1 MGMESVFKLSVV
13 LGMIDQLTPKL
24 PNVESGV
31 SGTLRNINNGF
42 GVMQKA
48 GAAMAG
54 TGAAMLGTTAKLVT
68 STFQTQD
75 ALGELASLGVED
87 LAAVEKAAKSF
98 SDQWAGTSK
107 ADFITASYDIKSGI
121 ASLSDEGVA
130 KFTELAALTGKATK
144 STTEEM
150 GSLFATG
157 YGIYKNYYS
166 ELSDLEFGEMFSAGI
181 ASAVRMY
188 KTSGSQMASSISM
201 LGATA
206 TNANVPMEEQLA
218 ILGQLQTTMSG
229 SEAATKYKAFL
240 NAAAGAGEK
249 LGLTFTDA
257 NNQLL
262 STPEI
267 LTTLKG
273 KYGDTIDAVEKQ
285 QLKEAFRTDEAV
297 AMIDLLYNN
306 VETLD
311 SGIQD
316 LQGSMQKGTAVT
328 NQMAEAINNTPAQKF
343 EVMKQQL
350 HNNAEALAGSLL
362 PSVNNVLDKVNK
374 LISTGSDWIAN
385 NQDTVDSIMQI
396 VVKVGV
402 FLAVAG
408 VLLTVIGTVGKIM
421 TSGAAAIGTVRKAFS
436 LLSASF
442 MASPVTLVI
451 VGIVAIIAVFRKLY
465 SSSETFRS
473 IWDSISAYLPQVVQ
487 MGLQV
492 VLNLVQS
499 LISALPDIIS
509 TGTQILHIVALRDN
523 PADGY
528 EWSSASID
536 SQFYANG
543 AEGAVS
549 GFQRSTG
556 FSYGYGLI
564 EIKARCK
571 TPSEGVWP
579 AFWSRGASQQSEG
592 WPMCGEIDIG
602 ELFYSSDESSHRFN
616 PGVFWYDWHYLAQK
630 SQHATNDGL
639 STGTAIYKNVDTNW
653 HYYGMERS
661 EAEMIFYFDRKEFC
675 RISLTTLESSDILS
689 AMRQPM
695 SVKLNLAMGSTGGDI
710 PEDLE
715 RAEYDIDYVRYYAPA
730 SVTESTDSGTWGF
743 PDYMPTE
750 LAPNK
755 IARIIPDRDMTDG
768 KNQYLY
774 WESSD
779 ESIATATAGLIRT
792 VSGASGEVTI
802 TMHDTFGNSKS
813 ANITVKEDANCVST
827 EVREIPTNPNI
838 LPYGETSEIQVRLV
852 PYWVTKHTVTAELN
866 PVVEGVIVSVAQS
879 SHAIAKYTTPCS
891 IISIENNSMNVE
903 DTNVDLVVTAEDSGV
918 QLTMPITL
926 KCGLAEFDTTGMY
939 AAYLYENTVESSSG
953 VGTIN
958 DATGNNKDALTNLY
972 YTTSYNN
979 GICRVPGKGIQSQVQ
994 NGQFNPSTAE
1004 GFFLEEFNPDES
1016 RTFVFNI
1023 MAGMTEM
1030 RSAYNNNQAILSIVH
1045 SGIGRYGASN
1055 TTDGRH
1061 GASFGYVYSGTAED
1075 SYFNM
1080 VNCYSGNTT
1089 NGLNLSGL
1097 FNPENGINPEVDN
1110 TGYPHGENFIHTI
1123 VAHYNAEDK
1132 SIGIFDIAD
1141 GAILSAAY
1149 NGMSYA
1155 NTETQY
1161 NNGNWTTMNTVISD
1175 DILAEAETNPFY
1187 WRYGNGN
1194 QICSDF
1200 VRAICVYDRVLSKD
1214 EMLDVSERLSD
1225 HYV

>member
-1 MGMESVFKLSVV
+1 MANKKITDVDVV
-13 LGMIDQLTPKL
+13 STVSDADYLFVNQCQSIKQIKKKDIPKPIYTAEEVGAL
-24 PNVESGV
+24 PNTTIIPT
-31 SGTLRNINNGF
+31 TLPNPNALTF
-42 GVMQKA
+42 
-48 GAAMAG
+48 
-54 TGAAMLGTTAKLVT
+54 TGAATG
-68 STFQTQD
+68 
-75 ALGELASLGVED
+75 
-87 LAAVEKAAKSF
+87 
-98 SDQWAGTSK
+98 
-107 ADFITASYDIKSGI
+107 SYDGSSPVEINIPEGGGTGVTVDTTLSVAGQAADAKATGDAIS
-121 ASLSDEGVA
+121 SLSEEMANKPNVNNRYSTLYMLSPNGTVYRVKISDNGVLYVDGVA
-130 KFTELAALTGKATK
+130 
-144 STTEEM
+144 
-150 GSLFATG
+150 
-157 YGIYKNYYS
+157 
-166 ELSDLEFGEMFSAGI
+166 SDE
-181 ASAVRMY
+181 
-188 KTSGSQMASSISM
+188 
-201 LGATA
+201 
-206 TNANVPMEEQLA
+206 
-218 ILGQLQTTMSG
+218 
-229 SEAATKYKAFL
+229 
-240 NAAAGAGEK
+240 
-249 LGLTFTDA
+249 
-257 NNQLL
+257 
-262 STPEI
+262 EI
-267 LTTLKG
+267 LDDLLPG
-273 KYGDTIDAVEKQ
+273 RLLLWNDEFIGDLLNEEIWDYELGYIRNNEKQ
-285 QLKEAFRTDEAV
+285 YYTNDSK
-297 AMIDLLYNN
+297 N
-306 VETLD
+306 VYVSD
-311 SGIQD
+311 S
-316 LQGSMQKGTAVT
+316 
-328 NQMAEAINNTPAQKF
+328 
-343 EVMKQQL
+343 
-350 HNNAEALAGSLL
+350 
-362 PSVNNVLDKVNK
+362 
-374 LISTGSDWIAN
+374 
-385 NQDTVDSIMQI
+385 
-396 VVKVGV
+396 
-402 FLAVAG
+402 
-408 VLLTVIGTVGKIM
+408 
-421 TSGAAAIGTVRKAFS
+421 
-436 LLSASF
+436 
-442 MASPVTLVI
+442 
-451 VGIVAIIAVFRKLY
+451 
-465 SSSETFRS
+465 
-473 IWDSISAYLPQVVQ
+473 
-487 MGLQV
+487 
-492 VLNLVQS
+492 
-499 LISALPDIIS
+499 
-509 TGTQILHIVALRDN
+509 ILHIVALRDN

-602 ELFYSSDESSHRFN
+602 ELFYSSDESAHRFN
-616 PGVFWYDWHYLAQK
+616 PGIFWYDWHYIAQK

-827 EVREIPTNPNI
+827 EVREIPTNPTI

-852 PYWVTKHTVTAELN
+852 PYWVSNHTVTAELN
-866 PVVEGVIVSVAQS
+866 PVVKGVIVSVAQS

-1030 RSAYNNNQAILSIVH
+1030 RSAYNSNQSILSIVH

-1061 GASFGYVYSGTAED
+1061 GASFGYTYSGTVED

-1080 VNCYSGNTT
+1080 VNCYSGNSI
-1089 NGLNLSGL
+1089 NGRTLSGTYGYC
-1097 FNPENGINPEVDN
+1097 NPENDINPEVDN
-1110 TGYPHGENFIHTI
+1110 TEYLHGENFIHTI

-1155 NTETQY
+1155 NNETQY
-1161 NNGNWTTMNTVISD
+1161 NNGTWTTMNTVISD
-1175 DILAEAETNPFY
+1175 NILAEAETDPFY

-1200 VRAICVYDRVLSKD
+1200 VRAICVYDRVLTKD
-1214 EMLDVSERLSD
+1214 EMIDIAERLSD

>member
-31 SGTLRNINNGF
+31 SGALRNINNGF

-285 QLKEAFRTDEAV
+285 QLKEAFGTDEAV

-311 SGIQD
+311 SGIQE

-374 LISTGSDWIAN
+374 LISTGSEWIAN

-436 LLSASF
+436 LLSSSF

-451 VGIVAIIAVFRKLY
+451 VGIVALIAVFRKLY

-509 TGTQILHIVALRDN
+509 TGTQILLSLIQ
-523 PADGY
+523 GI
-528 EWSSASID
+528 SSALPGILSYGTQIIIMLLQGIVQNLPNIVMSGIQLIIALGEGLINAVPTLMVSMANILKALAETILSTD
-536 SQFYANG
+536 WLQVGMDIINAIITGITGLVGKLGSAILDGIKAIVTGKEPETAGAAVAEKVSAGMESSTANVQQKAGNVVNTALSQF
-543 AEGAVS
+543 S
-549 GFQRSTG
+549 GVDMSSAKNTG
-556 FSYGYGLI
+556 MDLVNSLGSGL
-564 EIKARCK
+564 
-571 TPSEGVWP
+571 
-579 AFWSRGASQQSEG
+579 Q
-592 WPMCGEIDIG
+592 
-602 ELFYSSDESSHRFN
+602 
-616 PGVFWYDWHYLAQK
+616 
-630 SQHATNDGL
+630 
-639 STGTAIYKNVDTNW
+639 
-653 HYYGMERS
+653 
-661 EAEMIFYFDRKEFC
+661 
-675 RISLTTLESSDILS
+675 
-689 AMRQPM
+689 
-695 SVKLNLAMGSTGGDI
+695 
-710 PEDLE
+710 
-715 RAEYDIDYVRYYAPA
+715 
-730 SVTESTDSGTWGF
+730 
-743 PDYMPTE
+743 
-750 LAPNK
+750 
-755 IARIIPDRDMTDG
+755 
-768 KNQYLY
+768 
-774 WESSD
+774 
-779 ESIATATAGLIRT
+779 
-792 VSGASGEVTI
+792 SGEVNIQTLGS
-802 TMHDTFGNSKS
+802 DLGNSLSSGIAKGS
-813 ANITVKEDANCVST
+813 RST
-827 EVREIPTNPNI
+827 EQTAVQTSQAWADAGGQMENTWQGMSNKFKNSFQAIKNTAVDYTATTVASIQNGFSGMQINIPRPK
-838 LPYGETSEIQVRLV
+838 LPR
-852 PYWVTKHTVTAELN
+852 
-866 PVVEGVIVSVAQS
+866 VSVAYS
-879 SHAIAKYTTPCS
+879 T
-891 IISIENNSMNVE
+891 VG
-903 DTNVDLVVTAEDSGV
+903 SG
-918 QLTMPITL
+918 
-926 KCGLAEFDTTGMY
+926 
-939 AAYLYENTVESSSG
+939 
-953 VGTIN
+953 
-958 DATGNNKDALTNLY
+958 DATAKVPNYSVSY
-972 YTTSYNN
+972 YA
-979 GICRVPGKGIQSQVQ
+979 R
-994 NGQFNPSTAE
+994 
-1004 GFFLEEFNPDES
+1004 
-1016 RTFVFNI
+1016 
-1023 MAGMTEM
+1023 
-1030 RSAYNNNQAILSIVH
+1030 
-1045 SGIGRYGASN
+1045 
-1055 TTDGRH
+1055 
-1061 GASFGYVYSGTAED
+1061 
-1075 SYFNM
+1075 
-1080 VNCYSGNTT
+1080 
-1089 NGLNLSGL
+1089 
-1097 FNPENGINPEVDN
+1097 
-1110 TGYPHGENFIHTI
+1110 
-1123 VAHYNAEDK
+1123 
-1132 SIGIFDIAD
+1132 
-1141 GAILSAAY
+1141 GAILTGATAFGIEPGTGNTMVAGEAGAEAILPLSELWKHLKEFLHDED
-1149 NGMSYA
+1149 GKSDGSTWGLLR
-1155 NTETQY
+1155 TETAKAEKTAEKAIAQKRGTSAKSNKTIRIGKLEIHVDLDKIRDIDALY
-1161 NNGNWTTMNTVISD
+1161 KLIAELKDIVTGEED
-1175 DILAEAETNPFY
+1175 DDPVTE
-1187 WRYGNGN
+1187 
-1194 QICSDF
+1194 
-1200 VRAICVYDRVLSKD
+1200 
-1214 EMLDVSERLSD
+1214 
-1225 HYV
+1225 